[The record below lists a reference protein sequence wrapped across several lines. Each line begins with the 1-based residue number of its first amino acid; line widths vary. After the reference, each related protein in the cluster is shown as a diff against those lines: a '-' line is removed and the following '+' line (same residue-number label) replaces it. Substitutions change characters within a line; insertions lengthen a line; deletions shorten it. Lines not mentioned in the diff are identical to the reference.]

1 MANEFRDIGRDIKDA
16 VLDAVESG
24 DFSQLNSRITRSVG
38 EAIDEVNERLGCRG
52 SGGTG
57 SFEGQGR
64 WNGTVKSDPCP
75 GYSEERRRQNA
86 QTRPQGQT
94 QTRPQP
100 AQNRQ
105 ELQLYA
111 QKPKGS
117 LSGLLFT
124 IFGAVFLGAF
134 SLALLASVIAFSV
147 KAAWGAGFWVTC
159 GILGAL
165 TVGSGAML
173 SIGQKLLGRVR
184 LFKKYV
190 AALRG
195 KHYCDIRDLAAKL
208 GKKERQVVRE
218 LRGMIDRG
226 MFPQG
231 HIDDEEK
238 TLLLTDSLYDQ
249 YRDLKRQREELASQ
263 PPETPEQALYRETAE
278 QGQRYLE
285 VIRRANDAIPGEVVS
300 QKLYRLEDIVR
311 KIFEQVKQHPEQI
324 PELRRF
330 LDYYMPITLKL
341 VETYQ
346 ELDSHPVAG
355 QNILKS
361 KEEIEKTL
369 DTINQAFENLFDSLF
384 EHTAVDITS
393 DITVL
398 KNMLKQEGLT
408 EKDFTS

>member
-1 MANEFRDIGRDIKDA
+1 MANDFRDIGRDIKDA

-52 SGGTG
+52 TG
-57 SFEGQGR
+57 SGQGQ
-64 WNGTVKSDPCP
+64 WNGTVRQDP
-75 GYSEERRRQNA
+75 GQGAA
-86 QTRPQGQT
+86 QRSRPQGPVQT
-94 QTRPQP
+94 GARTVP
-100 AQNRQ
+100 RQ
-105 ELQLYA
+105 ELQVFA

-117 LSGLLFT
+117 ISGLLCT
-124 IFGAVFLGAF
+124 IFGSIFLGAF
-134 SLALLASVIAFSV
+134 GIALLASVIAFSV
-147 KAAWGAGFWVTC
+147 KSIWGIGFWVTC
-159 GILGAL
+159 GILGAM
-165 TVGSGAML
+165 TAGSGVLL

-184 LFKKYV
+184 LFKKYA

-195 KHYCDIRDLAAKL
+195 KTYCAVEELAAKL

-238 TLLLTDSLYDQ
+238 TLLLTDELYSQ
-249 YRDLKRQREELASQ
+249 YKDLKRQREEMASR
-263 PPETPEQALYRETAE
+263 PPETPQETLYRETTE
-278 QGQRYLE
+278 QGERYLE

-300 QKLYRLEDIVR
+300 EKLYRLEDIVR

-330 LDYYMPITLKL
+330 LDYYMPTTLKL

-346 ELDSHPVAG
+346 ELDSHPAAG
-355 QNILKS
+355 QNIQKS
-361 KEEIEKTL
+361 KGEIEKTL

-384 EHTAVDITS
+384 EHAAVDITS
-393 DITVL
+393 DIAVL
-398 KNMLKQEGLT
+398 KNMLRQEGLT